1 MQKGYSV
8 VSIPTSNIGRQR
20 IMAHWGKKKIVHRGV
35 IVEVLAFIR
44 ASIPIDLIRV
54 ACIGALLNP
63 LVTLW
68 SQNGIASP
76 SQTGL
81 NVLTLEQCLSAA
93 LSKSDSIAILQK
105 NLNIS
110 RAQYKQTVAANS
122 VSLNGS
128 LGGGATGG
136 IGNTT
141 LLSAEAGT
149 VGTSV
154 DYTTDIPLNYSG
166 SLSLS
171 GPSTS
176 LSLAGGASF
185 SPAESMQFSD
195 SSVSLSLSQ
204 TVWDGYPGGI
214 AKGNVMKGLLTLQ
227 SAELSADSSKLSLIY
242 QVKQAYY
249 SMLSAQRNL
258 VVYTQN
264 LDLQKSA
271 LVQEQALYNLHEA
284 MDVDLQTAQIN
295 VKSAE
300 VDLKSGRLSL
310 ATARKTLANLVGLD
324 SNEEFVAAEAA
335 EPQVSAQSLREAVAI
350 GLDKRVELKQ
360 LSVSRRAAE
369 ISLGLIKAQTSPTLS
384 LTGTS
389 YWLNDTLLG
398 PNPNAMT
405 IGLGG
410 KVSLPILD
418 SGSAAYQE
426 ESNRYQTGVYD
437 LQDDQYR
444 RSISLAIEN
453 DYESIQLQTE
463 KLELARLT
471 AENSKGQYDLKNMQR
486 HYGTATN
493 QDVLTAAVNMANAN
507 TSLATARN
515 NLELDILQ
523 LQNDMG
529 L

>member
-1 MQKGYSV
+1 MV
-8 VSIPTSNIGRQR
+8 
-20 IMAHWGKKKIVHRGV
+20 HWRKKKTIHRGI
-35 IVEVLAFIR
+35 IVESHIFIK
-44 ASIPIDLIRV
+44 ASTTIDLIRV
-54 ACIGALLNP
+54 ACVGALLIP
-63 LVTLW
+63 LAALW
-68 SQNGIASP
+68 SQNATPVAMPQGGAENP
-76 SQTGL
+76 SQTGSS
-81 NVLTLEQCLSAA
+81 VLTLEQCLSAA
-93 LSKSDSIAILQK
+93 LAKSDSVAILQK
-105 NLNIS
+105 NLDIS

-128 LGGGATGG
+128 LGAGATGG

-141 LLSAEAGT
+141 LLSGAASTGT

-154 DYTTDIPLNYSG
+154 DYTTAIPLNYSG

-176 LSLAGGASF
+176 LSLTGEASF
-185 SPAESMQFSD
+185 SPVASTQFSD

-214 AKGNVMKGLLTLQ
+214 AKGNVQKGLLSLQ
-227 SAELSADSSKLSLIY
+227 SAELSADSDKLSLIY

-258 VVYTQN
+258 DVYAKN
-264 LDLQKSA
+264 LELQKSA
-271 LVQEQALYNLHEA
+271 LGQEQALYNVHQAVE
-284 MDVDLQTAQIN
+284 VDLQTAQIN
-295 VKSAE
+295 VESAE
-300 VDLKSGRLSL
+300 IDLMNGQLSL
-310 ATARKTLANLVGLD
+310 VSARKTLANLVGLHAG
-324 SNEEFVAAEAA
+324 EEFAVAETAD
-335 EPQVSAQSLREAVAI
+335 PQVSAQSLQEAIAI
-350 GLDKRVELKQ
+350 GLDNRVELKR
-360 LSVSRRAAE
+360 LGVSRRIAE
-369 ISLGLIKAQTSPTLS
+369 ISLGLIKAQTSPTVS

-389 YWLNDTLLG
+389 YWLNDSLLD

-426 ESNRYQTGVYD
+426 EANRYQSSVYD

-444 RSISLAIEN
+444 RSISLAIES
-453 DYESIQLQTE
+453 DYASVQLQTK
-463 KLELARLT
+463 KLQLAKLT

-486 HYGTATN
+486 QYGTATN
-493 QDVLTAAVNMANAN
+493 QDVLSAAVNMVNAN

-515 NLELDILQ
+515 TLELAILQ